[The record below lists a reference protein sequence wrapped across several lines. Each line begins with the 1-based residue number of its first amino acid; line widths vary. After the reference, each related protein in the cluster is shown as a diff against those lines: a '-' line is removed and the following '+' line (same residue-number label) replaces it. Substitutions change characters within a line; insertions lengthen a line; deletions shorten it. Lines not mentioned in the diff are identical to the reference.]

1 MNYSSIAC
9 DKSRFIL
16 HIYPNVVGVGVSLK
30 VRNNEIAATPCI
42 IVL

>member
-9 DKSRFIL
+9 DKSRSIL
-16 HIYPNVVGVGVSLK
+16 HTYPNVVGVSLK
-30 VRNNEIAATPCI
+30 VRSNEIAATPCI